1 MNPADWIAI
10 VSGALNFFVL
20 LIAALI
26 NTKIANLQT
35 SIYKDFLT
43 KKDYFEFQNRRS
55 YIPHP
60 QERKR

>member
-1 MNPADWIAI
+1 MSTADWIAI
-10 VSGALNFFVL
+10 ISGTLNFVVL
-20 LIAALI
+20 LVAALI

-55 YIPHP
+55 YIYNP
-60 QERKR
+60 EKKR